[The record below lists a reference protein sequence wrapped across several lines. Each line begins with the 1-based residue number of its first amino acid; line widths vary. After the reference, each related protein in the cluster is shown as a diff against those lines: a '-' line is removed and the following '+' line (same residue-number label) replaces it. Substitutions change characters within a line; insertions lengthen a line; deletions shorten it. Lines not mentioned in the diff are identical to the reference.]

1 MQPTKAQNSL
11 EPLGLRELT
20 EVLVRHYGLTQGK
33 YGLNVEFHIGAGT
46 FGPSEEK
53 RGPGFA
59 IGMGRVGLIEAPADG
74 PYTIDASEL
83 QKSPPKKGS
92 KERRSANR

>member
-1 MQPTKAQNSL
+1 MQPTKARKDL

-20 EVLVRHYGLTQGK
+20 AILVRHYGLTQGK
-33 YGLNVEFHIGAGT
+33 YGLNVEFHVGAGT
-46 FGPSEEK
+46 FGPSEDK

-59 IGMGRVGLIEAPADG
+59 IGMGRVGLVEAPADG

-83 QKSPPKKGS
+83 QKSAPNKS
-92 KERRSANR
+92 TKERRSASR